1 MKHLVKV
8 ETYKFSNGSIY
19 IKILKKENKQKKK
32 KDILPQRAHG
42 CLTIVQLLLASSVP
56 LCSWHAS
63 AEGHFLERAFG
74 VCCNVYVVN

>member
-32 KDILPQRAHG
+32 G
-42 CLTIVQLLLASSVP
+42 YSSTTGSWMSNYSSV
-56 LCSWHAS
+56 
-63 AEGHFLERAFG
+63 
-74 VCCNVYVVN
+74 VVSL